1 MSITSFDQLEKQI
14 LQNKKIY
21 KAAFVAPS
29 DLTTLY
35 AVLKASSK
43 NLIEPIFIGDE
54 DLIHK
59 KAAKNKLDITD
70 IEILDFVE
78 PYKAVE
84 TAGKLACEG
93 EIDLII
99 KGSYHHVNFI
109 EKLFYENREFCDLQ
123 KVHHIALCK
132 TKEYNKFLFLTDGF
146 VHCQP
151 DINIKSNIIDSAVNF
166 VHRFGIPIPKVALL
180 AAVEVVYKQ
189 MPVTVEADE
198 LTKMYA
204 DCAKQYFVEGPLSF
218 DIAIDKHAAEIK
230 GLTDSEVAGDADI
243 LVAPNIETAGGVYK
257 ALSLFSDSEIGGV
270 ILGGKVPVV
279 CPIEIDSEQ
288 TRYNSILLSLIAC

>member
-1 MSITSFDQLEKQI
+1 MSITSFGKLEKH
-14 LQNKKIY
+14 LLHNKKKY
-21 KAAFVAPS
+21 KAAFIAPS
-29 DLTTLY
+29 DLTTLQV
-35 AVLKASSK
+35 VLKASLK

-59 KAAKNKLDITD
+59 KAAENQLDITD

-84 TAGKLACEG
+84 TASKLACEG
-93 EIDLII
+93 KIDLII
-99 KGSYHHVNFI
+99 KGSYHPVNFI
-109 EKLFYENREFCDLQ
+109 EKLFHGNREFCDVQ

-132 TKEYNKFLFLTDGF
+132 TKEYDKFLFLTDGF
-146 VHCQP
+146 IHCQP
-151 DINIKSNIIDSAVNF
+151 DVKTKSSIIDSAVNF
-166 VHRFGIPIPKVALL
+166 VHRFGISVPNVALL
-180 AAVEVVYKQ
+180 AAVEVVYTQ
-189 MPVTVEADE
+189 MPATVEADK
-198 LTKMYA
+198 LTKKYA
-204 DCAKQYFVEGPLSF
+204 DNTVQCFVEGPLSF

-230 GLTDSEVAGDADI
+230 GLTDSQVAGDADI
-243 LVAPNIETAGGVYK
+243 LIAPNIETAGGVYK

-288 TRYNSILLSLIAC
+288 TKMNSIHLALLAC

>member
-1 MSITSFDQLEKQI
+1 MSITSFAQLEKY
-14 LQNKKIY
+14 LLHKNKKY
-21 KAAFVAPS
+21 KAVFVAPS
-29 DLTTLY
+29 DLTTLQ
-35 AVLKASSK
+35 AVLKASQ
-43 NLIEPIFIGDE
+43 NELIEPIFIGDE

-59 KAAKNKLDITD
+59 KTAENQLDIAD
-70 IEILDFVE
+70 IGILDFVE

-84 TAGKLACEG
+84 TASKLACEG
-93 EIDLII
+93 EIDLIV
-99 KGSYHHVNFI
+99 KGSYHPVNFI
-109 EKLFYENREFCDLQ
+109 EKLFHKNREFCDLQ
-123 KVHHIALCK
+123 KVHHVALCK
-132 TKEYNKFLFLTDGF
+132 TKEYDKFLFLTDGF
-146 VHCQP
+146 IHYQP
-151 DINIKSNIIDSAVNF
+151 DITVKSHMIDSAVNLA
-166 VHRFGIPIPKVALL
+166 HRFGISIPKVALL

-198 LTKMYA
+198 LTKKYA
-204 DCAKQYFVEGPLSF
+204 DCARQCLVEGPLSF
-218 DIAIDKHAAEIK
+218 DIAIDKHAAETK